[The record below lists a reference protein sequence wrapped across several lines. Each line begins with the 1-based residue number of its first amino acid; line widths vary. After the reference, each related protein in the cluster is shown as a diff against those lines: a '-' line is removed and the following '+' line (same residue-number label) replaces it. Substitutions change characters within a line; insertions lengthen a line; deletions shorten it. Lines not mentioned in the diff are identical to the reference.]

1 MGNFSTLY
9 GYELKKIVHRKLFWI
24 SLAFCLLCG
33 GTSVFSCLIGKYYVD
48 GKVYDTYYHMYQVD
62 RQYYRALS
70 GRAIDQ
76 TLLDETMAGYR
87 RIPRDAERYQLTE
100 EYKLYA
106 QPYSEIF
113 GWIGSNFRTSM
124 YETLDRE
131 ITEESLALARQEM
144 LEDLWSRDL
153 LSEGEKAFWR
163 EKEGEIPSPLVYSD
177 YFGYGQA
184 LNVLN
189 TAGVLLPLIIS
200 VILSGVFH
208 EEHSRRTDQLT
219 LSTRNGRRKLYWAKI
234 LAGIT
239 AAAGSALLMILATL
253 GLCLGYYGTDGF
265 QAPMQLYYTGY
276 SYPLTMGQ
284 ACLIAYGIL
293 PVSAALVGVFV
304 MVLSEFLRSRVA
316 AMSVSVGLVIASQV
330 LIIPTGYR
338 VLSQIWDSLPMG
350 FSNVWN
356 TFDWRLISMPW
367 GYMPSWQ
374 VVPVCY
380 LLGAALLAVGGKR
393 VYRGYQVSG
402 R

>member
-1 MGNFSTLY
+1 MGNFRTLY
-9 GYELKKIVHRKLFWI
+9 RYELKKIIHRKLFWI
-24 SLAFCLLCG
+24 SLTVCLLCG
-33 GTSVFSCLIGKYYVD
+33 GFSVFSSLIGKHYVD

-62 RQYYRALS
+62 RQYYKALS

-100 EYKLYA
+100 EYKIYA
-106 QPYSEIF
+106 QPYSAIF
-113 GWIGSNFRTSM
+113 DWIGSNMQTGLHD
-124 YETLDRE
+124 TLDKE
-131 ITEESLALARQEM
+131 ITEESLASARREM
-144 LEDLWSRDL
+144 LEDRWSGDL

-163 EKEGEIPSPLVYSD
+163 EKEGEIPNPVVYSD

-189 TAGVLLPLIIS
+189 TAGVLLALIHPI
-200 VILSGVFH
+200 ILSGIFY

-239 AAAGSALLMILATL
+239 TAAGSALLMILATL
-253 GLCLGYYGTDGF
+253 GLCLGYYGTAGF
-265 QAPMQLYYTGY
+265 QAPMQLFYVSY
-276 SYPLTMGQ
+276 SYPLTVGQ

-293 PVSAALVGVFV
+293 PMSAALAGIFV

-330 LIIPTGYR
+330 LILPAGYR
-338 VLSQIWDSLPMG
+338 ALSQIWDYLPMG

-356 TFDWRLISMPW
+356 TFDWRLIPVPG
-367 GYMPSWQ
+367 GYMTSWQ
-374 VVPVCY
+374 LVPVCY
-380 LLGAALLAVGGKR
+380 VVGAVLLALAGKQ
-393 VYRGYQVSG
+393 VYQRYQVSG